1 MRHLVGKRLVVVTI
15 QYRLGSLGFL
25 SSGTKE
31 LPGNVALWDMVLAVQ
46 WVRNYIGFFGGNPYR
61 IVVMGH
67 DTGASSALMV
77 ALSNISKG
85 KSFNCTDTKVFGY
98 REMGYCV

>member
-1 MRHLVGKRLVVVTI
+1 MRHLVGRRLVVVTI

-25 SSGTKE
+25 SSGDKH
-31 LPGNVALWDMVLAVQ
+31 LPGNVALWDMVQAIQ

-67 DTGASSALMV
+67 GTGASSALLIT
-77 ALSNISKG
+77 LSKIAKG
-85 KSFNCTDTKVFGY
+85 IIYDLHL
-98 REMGYCV
+98 

>member
-1 MRHLVGKRLVVVTI
+1 MVVVTI

-31 LPGNVALWDMVLAVQ
+31 LPGNVALWDMVTAVQ

-77 ALSNISKG
+77 ALSNVAKG
-85 KSFNCTDTKVFGY
+85 KCEY
-98 REMGYCV
+98 

>member
-1 MRHLVGKRLVVVTI
+1 MVTI

-25 SSGTKE
+25 SAGTKE
-31 LPGNVALWDMVLAVQ
+31 LPGNVALWDMVMAVQ

-77 ALSNISKG
+77 ALSNVAKG
-85 KSFNCTDTKVFGY
+85 IYS
-98 REMGYCV
+98 